1 MTEYRVINPSP
12 AQLVELK
19 QLARLLEEYKDHI
32 SFECCNRC
40 GSHPVRFV
48 FDHTDGLSADEG
60 YTPHIAIYADEDILV
75 RWEEEETWEDEDEE
89 DWDQYRNDQQ
99 KSE

>member
-1 MTEYRVINPSP
+1 MSLEYRNIELSP

-19 QLARLLEEYKDHI
+19 ELARLLEEYKDHV

-40 GSHPVRFV
+40 GSHPVFMI
-48 FDHTDGLSADEG
+48 FDHTSSEC
-60 YTPHIAIYADEDILV
+60 YTPHISIYGNESVIV

-89 DWDQYRNDQQ
+89 DWDQYRNDRQ